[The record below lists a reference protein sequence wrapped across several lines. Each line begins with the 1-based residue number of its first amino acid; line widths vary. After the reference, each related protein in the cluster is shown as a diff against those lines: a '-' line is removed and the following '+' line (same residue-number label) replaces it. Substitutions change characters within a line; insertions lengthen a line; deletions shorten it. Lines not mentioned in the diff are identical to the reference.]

1 MFKIAHIV
9 STFYPKIGGMGEV
22 CLNEA
27 RQLADLGNDV
37 TVFTMDYNLP
47 SEDIFNF
54 KITRLHPFLRF
65 GDGGVLPQLFW
76 QLKDFD
82 LLHLHYPFYGSE
94 QWVYWRRLK
103 SKNKLVITY
112 HMDAQSGGWKF
123 FAQKFN
129 DWLWAK
135 KVLRSADKIILPDE
149 NDDTQFYFSRFLPHY
164 KIAKINNG
172 VDLENFAP
180 RAVLAKEL
188 NLEPYAHLN
197 KLIFV
202 GNALPVKRLDLA
214 IKALKD
220 ADDGSAV
227 LLVVGGGYNLVNYQ
241 KLCFKLKM
249 QDRVIFLGECHN
261 KEKLAKYYNFCDAA
275 VVPSDYE
282 SFSLAC
288 AEAMA
293 CGLPI
298 IGSDIAGV
306 RGRVKNG
313 VNGFLFCQNSLP
325 SFTGAINK
333 FFALSK
339 EDRLRLGEKG
349 RQLAESELSW
359 TRHGKKLLDVY
370 NSL

>member
-1 MFKIAHIV
+1 MKIAHIV

-27 RQLADLGNDV
+27 KQLADLGHAV
-37 TVFTMDYNLP
+37 VVFTMDYGIK
-47 SEDIFNF
+47 SEDNFNF
-54 KITRLHPFLRF
+54 EITRLRPWLRF
-65 GDGGVLPQLFW
+65 GDGGVLPQLF
-76 QLKDFD
+76 QRLKDFD
-82 LLHLHYPFYGSE
+82 LTHLHYPFYGSE
-94 QWVYWRRLK
+94 QWVYWRRLL
-103 SKNKLVITY
+103 SKNKLMITY

-123 FAQKFN
+123 LAQKFN
-129 DWLWAK
+129 DWMWAK
-135 KVLRSADKIILPDE
+135 KVLRSADKVILPDE
-149 NDDTQFYFSRFLPHY
+149 NDDAQFYFSRFLPDY

-172 VDLENFAP
+172 VDLEIFAP
-180 RAVLAKEL
+180 RAVSARDL
-188 NLEPYAHLN
+188 NLEPYANQN

-214 IKALKD
+214 IRALKSI
-220 ADDGSAV
+220 DDGGAV
-227 LLVVGGGYNLVNYQ
+227 LLVAGGGYNLAVYQ
-241 KLCFKLKM
+241 KLCRELNM
-249 QDRVIFLGECHN
+249 QDRVIFSGECHD
-261 KEKLAKYYNFCDAA
+261 KEQLARYYNFCDAA

-325 SFTGAINK
+325 SFTDAINK
-333 FFALSK
+333 FFALPG
-339 EDRLRLGEKG
+339 EERARLGEKS
-349 RQLAESELSW
+349 RQLAENELSW
-359 TRHGKKLLDVY
+359 TRHGQKLLNVY